1 MSRMHPRMKAISLL
15 LIVAVSLS
23 IVYSAQA
30 DNSVS
35 FTIGKAWVST
45 KAGAATADEGG
56 TYIIVP
62 ITMNN
67 LSSEE
72 KKIGGMLIEGAF
84 KIRQG
89 DFSYSVDGSVGWTLG
104 NRNYYNGLIIL
115 QPLLP
120 RTVNMAFTV
129 PTELAQGNFLLAL
142 PDGREVN
149 LAVPFRNA
157 GT

>member
-1 MSRMHPRMKAISLL
+1 LPCRGYRNRP
-15 LIVAVSLS
+15 
-23 IVYSAQA
+23 
-30 DNSVS
+30 
-35 FTIGKAWVST
+35 G
-45 KAGAATADEGG
+45 
-56 TYIIVP
+56 IIP
-62 ITMNN
+62 GIA
-67 LSSEE
+67 LKRQWHQSSEE